1 MAQVIFDENTGVTI
15 PTTREVRDD
24 LASAV
29 QEAMPKTA
37 NGDPVNVDSTAPM
50 GQLIDVVASENE
62 AKNSEVAYLA
72 NQFNPETARGQFL
85 DALANLYG
93 VKRKV
98 SEPTVVVC
106 TCTGLKGTT
115 IPYGV
120 LVEDDNGNQLRHNA
134 ALGATI
140 GSNGTVDTT
149 FATVEHGAVEIGAGT
164 VNTIVTVVP
173 GWDAVT
179 NDAAGVTGRDVEPDG
194 ELLNRMLES
203 YAKNAHGTPPTMQSR
218 LANLDGVLDCVVLE
232 NYTNAEQV
240 QYSVTL
246 EPHSVAA
253 CVVGGDDEA
262 IAETIFD
269 CKAAG
274 CGTSGNYDV
283 SCVDEEHYNA
293 KYTYKIIRPTIVDFD
308 IQVTFFDQNMDEVMQ
323 SNVKQAIIQDFLGQG
338 SQKNP
343 RVKLATTVYA
353 DRFYQCI
360 KDVTK
365 APIKSVLIGMN
376 SEGLADYVEVPAN
389 ESPTISEDTIS
400 LVFGG

>member
-1 MAQVIFDENTGVTI
+1 MAQVIFDEKTGVTI

-93 VKRKV
+93 LKRKV

-140 GSNGTVDTT
+140 GSN
-149 FATVEHGAVEIGAGT
+149 
-164 VNTIVTVVP
+164 
-173 GWDAVT
+173 
-179 NDAAGVTGRDVEPDG
+179 
-194 ELLNRMLES
+194 
-203 YAKNAHGTPPTMQSR
+203 
-218 LANLDGVLDCVVLE
+218 
-232 NYTNAEQV
+232 
-240 QYSVTL
+240 
-246 EPHSVAA
+246 
-253 CVVGGDDEA
+253 
-262 IAETIFD
+262 
-269 CKAAG
+269 
-274 CGTSGNYDV
+274 
-283 SCVDEEHYNA
+283 
-293 KYTYKIIRPTIVDFD
+293 
-308 IQVTFFDQNMDEVMQ
+308 
-323 SNVKQAIIQDFLGQG
+323 
-338 SQKNP
+338 
-343 RVKLATTVYA
+343 
-353 DRFYQCI
+353 
-360 KDVTK
+360 
-365 APIKSVLIGMN
+365 
-376 SEGLADYVEVPAN
+376 
-389 ESPTISEDTIS
+389 
-400 LVFGG
+400 